1 MTVQGAV
8 PRKKWLVTVAGGLT
22 LAAAGSVATYVV
34 MRPSA
39 GGQTEAVHGPT
50 HATGPTDQPTGP
62 AGGGAEPG
70 SHAGHAAPW
79 PDVQVPISREA
90 IERAGIGLA
99 PVEAG
104 GAAASLRLPGVIE
117 PHAYRQVAV
126 TPLAGGRVTSVHAEL
141 GEHVRRGQ
149 LLARIYSPDL
159 ADAYARY
166 VAARA
171 QLDAHDRELQ
181 RTSELAGIGAASRQE
196 LERAHAD
203 HAAQVAEVASARAR
217 LELLGGDLPPSGEPA
232 PTSSAIID
240 VPAPIDGVV
249 TARSVN
255 VGLNVDPSMPVFTV
269 VDLSTVWVIADVS
282 EQDLGRVRVGSRALV
297 STAAEPGIT
306 LTGAVSYIDPQI
318 AQATRTARLRVEVP
332 NRGGRLRLGMYA
344 NVQVQP
350 ANADTAIPVIPR
362 AALQQIGDRTVVYL
376 ANSSGEGPFIEREVR
391 LGGSDGNQVEVL
403 SGLASGDL
411 IVTRGSF
418 FLRAERER
426 LGLRTPA
433 GDAARRPPG

>member
-1 MTVQGAV
+1 
-8 PRKKWLVTVAGGLT
+8 
-22 LAAAGSVATYVV
+22 
-34 MRPSA
+34 
-39 GGQTEAVHGPT
+39 
-50 HATGPTDQPTGP
+50 
-62 AGGGAEPG
+62 
-70 SHAGHAAPW
+70 
-79 PDVQVPISREA
+79 VPISREA

-104 GAAASLRLPGVIE
+104 GTAASLRLPGVIE

-149 LLARIYSPDL
+149 VLARIYSPDL
-159 ADAYARY
+159 ADAHARY

-203 HAAQVAEVASARAR
+203 HAAQVADVASARAR

-232 PTSSAIID
+232 PVSSAIID

-255 VGLNVDPSMPVFTV
+255 VGLNVDPSMPLFTV

-282 EQDLGRVRVGSRALV
+282 EQDLGRVRVGSPASV
-297 STAAEPGIT
+297 TTAAEPGVT
-306 LTGAVSYIDPQI
+306 LSGRVSYIDPQI
-318 AQATRTARLRVEVP
+318 APATRTARLRVEVP

-344 NVQVQP
+344 NVRVQP
-350 ANADTAIPVIPR
+350 ANAETAIPVIPR
-362 AALQQIGDRTVVYL
+362 TALQQIGDRTVVYI
-376 ANSSGEGPFIEREVR
+376 ASSSGEGPFIEREVR
-391 LGGSDGNQVEVL
+391 LGASDGDRVEVL
-403 SGLASGDL
+403 SGLVSGDL